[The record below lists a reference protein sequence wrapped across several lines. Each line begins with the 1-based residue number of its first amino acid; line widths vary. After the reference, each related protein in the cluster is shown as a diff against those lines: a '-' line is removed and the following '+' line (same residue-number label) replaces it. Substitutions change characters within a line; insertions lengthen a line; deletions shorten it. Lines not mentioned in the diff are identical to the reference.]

1 MKNKNV
7 GSIYSNSIT
16 NAQRWV
22 KFRQSVDSKKHSGYW
37 NSGVYAWTG
46 QFLNK
51 NPYGYWTV
59 YDNRKQQNSCNVL
72 IPIDEFSNLYI
83 TDSGNVYISHM
94 WSDRIFSSNQE
105 ISLFEFAKYL
115 KMRYTNYERFV
126 AGFLNPLLKTLPQEE
141 NPFYQILS
149 YLELEYRHATK
160 FTYAEAFKLPRT
172 FSPIVF
178 GSISVPDMI
187 AELGHERVAVA
198 GQAVKHK
205 SFSSN
210 GEFLG
215 YKEYDVI
222 FETHRVNG
230 RKMGISDAYA
240 IRCWCT
246 TTENEHWIWIEDKY
260 ANDPLEA
267 IASTFRIHENL
278 VPFIKELKRQGDILL
293 VELTKDIDP
302 RGDLVS
308 LTKDQYFSLLTA
320 QS

>member
-1 MKNKNV
+1 MKSNV
-7 GSIYSNSIT
+7 GNIYSVSIMH
-16 NAQRWV
+16 AQKWSR
-22 KFRQSVDSKKHSGYW
+22 FRQSLDNKKHHGYW

-59 YDNRKQQNSCNVL
+59 YDNRKQQTSCNVL
-72 IPIDEFSNLYI
+72 IPIDEFPNLYI
-83 TDSGNVYISHM
+83 TESGNVYISQM
-94 WSDRIFSSNQE
+94 WNDRIFFSFQE

-126 AGFLNPLLKTLPQEE
+126 AGFLNPLIKTLPQDVE

-187 AELGHERVAVA
+187 KELGHERVAVA
-198 GQAVKHK
+198 GKAVKHK

-230 RKMGISDAYA
+230 SKMGISDAFA

-246 TTENEHWIWIEDKY
+246 TTENEHWLWIEDQY
-260 ANDPLEA
+260 ATDPLEA
-267 IASTFRIHENL
+267 IASTFRVHENL
-278 VPFIKELKRQGDILL
+278 IPFIKELKRQGDILL
-293 VELTKDIDP
+293 VELTKDVDP
-302 RGDLVS
+302 SGDLVS